1 MRAVEGPEGT
11 YLLVKRSGE
20 SSLVR
25 DPETGEERYL
35 PNAELEPAGE
45 DPLALAAEGVSAGA
59 RALIRGCHDES
70 TLGLL
75 LELERRGPLPV
86 RDLLDVGESCES
98 DLNGLLAELR
108 VAGCIEETV
117 VAGERGYRVSGA
129 VADALAAL
137 RSA

>member
-11 YLLVKRSGE
+11 YLLVKRSEE

-25 DPETGEERYL
+25 DPETGEEHYL

-45 DPLALAAEGVSAGA
+45 DPLALASEGVSPGV

-75 LELERRGPLPV
+75 LELERCGPLPV
-86 RDLLDVGESCES
+86 RDILDVGESCES

-108 VAGCIEETV
+108 VAGCIEETE

-137 RSA
+137 RSV

>member
-25 DPETGEERYL
+25 DPETGAERYV
-35 PNAELEPAGE
+35 PNDELEPAGE
-45 DPLALAAEGVSAGA
+45 DPLSLAAGGVSEGA
-59 RALIRGCHDES
+59 RALVRGCHDES

-86 RDLLDVGESCES
+86 RELLDLGESCES

-108 VAGCIEETV
+108 VAGCIEETEV
-117 VAGERGYRVSGA
+117 VGERGYRVPENVG
-129 VADALAAL
+129 DALAAL
-137 RSA
+137 RSV